1 MKKENLDI
9 YDLIWSIRQI
19 ARAMEC
25 QHNGCIVGDLMID
38 AIAFYKMNDGDTKL
52 WYISKSS
59 TWCPY
64 NEDQF
69 SENLYRVSKDNGVYT
84 IERIK

>member
-9 YDLIWSIRQI
+9 YDLIWSIRNI

-38 AIAFYKMNDGDTKL
+38 AVAFSKMNDGETRL
-52 WYISKSS
+52 WYISQTC
-59 TWCPY
+59 TWLPDD
-64 NEDQF
+64 EDQF
-69 SENLYRVSKDNGVYT
+69 QENLYRVSKDNGVYT
-84 IERIK
+84 IEKIK

>member
-1 MKKENLDI
+1 MKKENLGI
-9 YDLIWSIRQI
+9 YDLIWSIRSI
-19 ARAMEC
+19 ARDLEC

-59 TWCPY
+59 TWCTD

-84 IERIK
+84 IEKIK